1 MRFKLSKVK
10 RGIKHYYTM
19 SALRKKLGLTG
30 NSRHIRQ
37 LKRGFKSLS
46 GNGSV
51 VSSSQ
56 PTSAATYQHMPRTL
70 SQMTGG
76 V

>member
-1 MRFKLSKVK
+1 MK
-10 RGIKHYYTM
+10 
-19 SALRKKLGLTG
+19 AARKKLGLTG

-37 LKRGFKSLS
+37 LKRGLK
-46 GNGSV
+46 GVVNTGSV

-56 PTSAATYQHMPRTL
+56 PTSAMTYQHQPRTL

>member
-1 MRFKLSKVK
+1 MKAV
-10 RGIKHYYTM
+10 
-19 SALRKKLGLTG
+19 RKKLGLTG
-30 NSRHIRQ
+30 NSRHVRQ
-37 LKRGFKSLS
+37 LKRGLKTFA
-46 GNGSV
+46 NPGSV

-56 PTSAATYQHMPRTL
+56 PTSAVSYQYQPRTL